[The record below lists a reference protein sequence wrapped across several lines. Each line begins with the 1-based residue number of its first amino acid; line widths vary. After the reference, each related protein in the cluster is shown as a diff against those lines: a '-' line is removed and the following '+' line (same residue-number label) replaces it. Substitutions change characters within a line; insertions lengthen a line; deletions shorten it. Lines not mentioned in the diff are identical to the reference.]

1 MFHVISA
8 WWAQIIGTNS
18 VIFRDATLKSYL
30 SNVFYL
36 AHIISWS
43 ESKVVSDLVKSCKND
58 LAQFQN
64 ENLI

>member
-1 MFHVISA
+1 MFHVIPA

-18 VIFRDATLKSYL
+18 VIFRDALKSYL